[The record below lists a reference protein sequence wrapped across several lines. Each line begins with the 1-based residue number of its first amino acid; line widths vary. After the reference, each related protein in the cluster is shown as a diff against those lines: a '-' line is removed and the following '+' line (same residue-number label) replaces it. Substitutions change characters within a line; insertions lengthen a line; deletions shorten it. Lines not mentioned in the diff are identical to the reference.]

1 MNRRAAY
8 FELRA
13 DYFGRQFDD
22 GIVRALLQAGYDVDV
37 FAPGG
42 ELPQTIYPAERVR
55 RLDVEYR
62 RAWLTRETRPARWR
76 AYDLFLG
83 TPDLP
88 VAFAGWLAKIAG
100 RPVVTACDEIFVGG
114 YEGDARGPWK
124 KLAQWAMRRSAF
136 TILTDLVRVPLQREY
151 AKLPPSHEFV
161 PYPCCYADPFTGF
174 DERDTLRAS
183 LGIGKD
189 DLVLSMAG
197 GFTAGNGADWAIRLL
212 DRVDAKLLI
221 QPGGPPDPVVDALL
235 RRLASRGRA
244 IYLPERVSWREA
256 TRLTSAAD
264 IGLVFYLSPK
274 AQFQHMGISS
284 QKLCTCLYT
293 GIPVVA
299 TRQPSFDFLEEYG
312 CGVLVSAEDEV
323 ADAVRRIRTQRDEY
337 ARNALRAVDGYIR
350 PAEKLQALAERF
362 GSIG

>member
-1 MNRRAAY
+1 MNKRAAY

-22 GIVRALLQAGYDVDV
+22 GILQALLLAGYDVDV
-37 FAPGG
+37 YAPGG
-42 ELPQTIYPAERVR
+42 AQPQTLYPPERVR

-62 RAWLTRETRPARWR
+62 RAWLTRQTRPAHWR
-76 AYDLFLG
+76 QYDLFLG

-151 AKLPPSHEFV
+151 AHLPVSHEFV
-161 PYPCCYADPFTGF
+161 PYPCCYPDPFTGLG
-174 DERDTLRAS
+174 ERDALRAT
-183 LGIGKD
+183 LGIDKD
-189 DLVLSMAG
+189 DFVLSIAG
-197 GFTAGNGADWAIRLL
+197 GFHAGNGADWAVRLL
-212 DRVDAKLLI
+212 DRVEATLLI
-221 QPGGPPDPVVDALL
+221 QPGGPPDPVTDALL
-235 RRLASRGRA
+235 RNLAAQGRA

-264 IGLVFYLSPK
+264 LGLVFYLSPK

-284 QKLCTCLYT
+284 QKLCTSLYL
-293 GIPVVA
+293 GIPAVA
-299 TRQPSFDFLEEYG
+299 TRQPSFDFLEQFG
-312 CGVLVSAEDEV
+312 CGVLVSSEV
-323 ADAVRRIRTQRDEY
+323 EVPAAIARIRREWETFS
-337 ARNALRAVDGYIR
+337 RNALRAVDEYVR
-350 PAEKLQALAERF
+350 PTEKLRALAERF
-362 GSIG
+362 RSMG